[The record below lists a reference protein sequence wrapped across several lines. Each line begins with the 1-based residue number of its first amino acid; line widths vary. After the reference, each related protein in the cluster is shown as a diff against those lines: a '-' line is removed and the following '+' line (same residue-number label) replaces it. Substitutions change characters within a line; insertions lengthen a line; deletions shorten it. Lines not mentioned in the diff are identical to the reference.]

1 MANPYPIELRE
12 RAVRAYEPGGAS
24 YATVADRFSV
34 NLWTLLRWVQRRRAT
49 GTVAALGKR
58 GGWSSPVVLTV
69 LHAVVRETPDATTE
83 DLTRVYNRR
92 VPRAHRV
99 HRSSVLRAL
108 RRTGYVFKKKRP
120 RPAEQ
125 DRPEVQAKREAFRQW
140 AAQVDP
146 ARLVFVDESGANL
159 AMGRSHA
166 WVPRETVMVDPRPM
180 NWGNNLTMIRRDP
193 GGSVA
198 DAANRLADRQ
208 CDPLRHLGRAATRPE
223 TAARGHRG
231 PRQSRSAQRSA
242 SPPAHRTA
250 RRNGALSA
258 PYSPDLNPIEAAWG
272 LIKKRIRP
280 VAPRSGRALRRT
292 AQQAW
297 RVVRPRHCQ
306 SWYAHAGYCWQLN

>member
-1 MANPYPIELRE
+1 M
-12 RAVRAYEPGGAS
+12 RAYEPGGAS

-58 GGWSSPVVLTV
+58 GGWSSPMVLTV

-166 WVPRETVMVDPRPM
+166 
-180 NWGNNLTMIRRDP
+180 
-193 GGSVA
+193 
-198 DAANRLADRQ
+198 
-208 CDPLRHLGRAATRPE
+208 
-223 TAARGHRG
+223 
-231 PRQSRSAQRSA
+231 
-242 SPPAHRTA
+242 
-250 RRNGALSA
+250 
-258 PYSPDLNPIEAAWG
+258 
-272 LIKKRIRP
+272 
-280 VAPRSGRALRRT
+280 
-292 AQQAW
+292 
-297 RVVRPRHCQ
+297 
-306 SWYAHAGYCWQLN
+306 